1 VTFLFTE
8 GNYFE
13 HVVAGASASAPVEE
27 ILVNRHGQR
36 IFTYKFHYYI

>member
-8 GNYFE
+8 ENYFE
-13 HVVAGASASAPVEE
+13 HVVAGASAPVEE